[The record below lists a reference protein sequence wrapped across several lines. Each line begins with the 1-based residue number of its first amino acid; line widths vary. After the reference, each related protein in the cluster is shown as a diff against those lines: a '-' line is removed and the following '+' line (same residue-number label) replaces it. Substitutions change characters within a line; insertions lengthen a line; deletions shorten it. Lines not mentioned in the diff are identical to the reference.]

1 MKITLSQKWID
12 KMNSLPETGMG
23 YQKANV
29 RFRDGSVLKA
39 IVLNSSEVIPDSDE
53 YTSEEITM
61 IDEDITS
68 DDIDDITLAN

>member
-12 KMNSLPETGMG
+12 KMKFLPETGMG
-23 YQKANV
+23 YQKVNV
-29 RFRDGSVLKA
+29 KFGDGSVLKA
-39 IVLNSSEVIPDSDE
+39 IILNSSEIIPDPDE
-53 YTSEEITM
+53 YTSEDISM